1 MDNAI
6 AHQQDQPRKTR
17 RLKIFFWILILLAGA
32 EFVARGPARFL
43 LEPGTWNDF
52 SQGYTASRLWLRGQS
67 PSDPRNF
74 VALWRQEGNSHLEF
88 NDIRAHL
95 APPLGALVILAP
107 IAAFH
112 WSIAKIIWMAVL
124 LIAFATTVLA
134 LATAGGFRHDELRVL
149 AFIAACLALAPYHT
163 GLASGNA
170 TVLVI
175 GACVA
180 AVWAAH
186 NRRDLTA
193 GILFAVAC
201 SLKPQIGGLF
211 VLYYLVRRR
220 WRLFATAL
228 ATTIALA
235 LVALLQLQL
244 RGASWSQ
251 DYVHNATRFFT
262 ANNIDDFSAAN
273 PIRFTLINLQVPFSS
288 ITGDFSSANRLA
300 FAAGALLMSVWLYLV
315 IRGREE
321 RWEFLPLGAISIIGL
336 LPVYHRFYDAGL
348 LVVPLCW
355 CMTQKIG
362 RAKSTAKTVLFLMIP
377 FLAPGAAF
385 LQQLVGHNRVPAAV
399 AHSWWW
405 NCVVMPH
412 ETWVILLL
420 SLVLLYGM
428 SLRTPIPNPEVAALP
443 RRT

>member
-1 MDNAI
+1 MDNTTSR
-6 AHQQDQPRKTR
+6 QQRQPRTTR
-17 RLKIFFWILILLAGA
+17 RLKISLWILLLLAGA
-32 EFVARGPARFL
+32 EFVARGPMRFL

-52 SQGYTASRLWLRGQS
+52 SQGYTASKLWLRGQS

-74 VALWRQEGNSHLEF
+74 VALWRQEGNSRLELT
-88 NDIRAHL
+88 DIRTHL
-95 APPLGALVILAP
+95 VPPLGALVVLAP
-107 IAAFH
+107 VAAFH

-124 LIAFATTVLA
+124 LIAFATTVFA
-134 LATAGGFRHDELRVL
+134 LAMAGGFRHDELRIL
-149 AFIAACLALAPYHT
+149 AFIAACLALAPFHT

-186 NRRDLTA
+186 NRRDVTA

-220 WRLFATAL
+220 WRLFGTAV
-228 ATTIALA
+228 ATTVALA
-235 LVALLQLQL
+235 LAAVLQLQI
-244 RGASWSQ
+244 RGASWTQ
-251 DYVHNATRFFT
+251 DYVHNATGFFT

-273 PIRFTLINLQVPFSS
+273 PIRFTVINLQVPFFS
-288 ITGDFSSANRLA
+288 ITGDSSSANRLA

-315 IRGREE
+315 IRRRDE
-321 RWEFLPLGAISIIGL
+321 RSEFLPLGAISIIGL

-355 CMTQKIG
+355 CMTQQIG
-362 RAKSTAKTVLFLMIP
+362 RAKSVARTVLLLMIP
-377 FLAPGAAF
+377 FLAPGSAF
-385 LQQLVGHNRVPAAV
+385 LQQLSGHTRVPAV
-399 AHSWWW
+399 VTHSWWW

-412 ETWVILLL
+412 ETWVLLLL

-428 SLRTPIPNPEVAALP
+428 TLRTPIPSREVADLA